1 MSKQF
6 FTLDDFP
13 MEGKTVL
20 MRVDINSTIDMRE
33 NKIIGRERFRQLL
46 PTIND
51 LKGSKLVLLA
61 HQSRAGNPDCTKLG
75 LHRKVLEEVLERK
88 VNYVEDLIGSEA
100 RKAILEL
107 KNGNILLLENTRLY
121 SEENAYSDRP
131 SRLTKDT
138 YIVSNLSPLCDYF
151 VFDAFAAAHRS
162 QPSLNGFM
170 EILPSVAGRLME
182 REMVALDSIVSG
194 ERKPMAV
201 VLGGVKVDDS
211 VSIASNLLSSQK
223 VDKLLVTGLVAN
235 VFLMANK
242 IDLGKRNTGMLRSR
256 VKDLDKYVEMAR
268 SLIYKYPYKIFMP
281 DDVAVDNN
289 GEREE
294 LFIDMLP
301 TEKLIKDLGRN
312 TIEFF
317 CDEILGCESVLLNG
331 PVGVFEQDE
340 FSFGTRALF
349 EVASSENLYT
359 VMGGG
364 ETTTVIDQFGL
375 RENIEHI
382 STGGGAAIT
391 YLAGRA
397 MPVLESLKANKERF
411 RLG

>member
-20 MRVDINSTIDMRE
+20 MRVDINSTIDLKG
-33 NKIIGRERFRQLL
+33 NKIMGRERFRQLV
-46 PTIND
+46 PSISD

-61 HQSRAGNPDCTKLG
+61 HQSRAGRPDCVKLG
-75 LHRKVLEEVLERK
+75 LHRKVLEEVLERE
-88 VNYVEDLIGSEA
+88 VIYVEDLIGSEA
-100 RKAILEL
+100 RNAISGLE
-107 KNGNILLLENTRLY
+107 NGQILLLENTRLY
-121 SEENAYSDRP
+121 SEENAFSNRP

-162 QPSLNGFM
+162 QPSLNGFT
-170 EILPSVAGRLME
+170 EVFPSVAGRLME
-182 REMVALDSIVSG
+182 KEMVALDSIVSG
-194 ERKPMAV
+194 ERKPMSV

-223 VDKLLVTGLVAN
+223 ADKLIVTGLVAN
-235 VFLMANK
+235 IFLMANK
-242 IDLGKRNTGMLRSR
+242 IDLGKRNTNMLRSR
-256 VKDLDKYVEMAR
+256 VKDLDKYVEIAR
-268 SLIYKYPYKIFMP
+268 SLIYKYPYQIFMP

-289 GEREE
+289 GQREE

-312 TIEFF
+312 TVEFF
-317 CDEILGCESVLLNG
+317 CDEMKRCASVMLNG
-331 PVGVFEQDE
+331 PAGVFEEDE
-340 FSFGTRALF
+340 FSFGTRAIF
-349 EVASSENLYT
+349 EVAASENIYT

-364 ETTTVIDQFGL
+364 ETTTVIDQFDL
-375 RENIEHI
+375 RGNIEHI

-397 MPVLESLKANKERF
+397 MPVLESLKANKKKF
-411 RLG
+411 RLD

>member
-1 MSKQF
+1 MVKQF
-6 FTLDDFP
+6 FTFDDFS

-33 NKIIGRERFRQLL
+33 NKIIGRERFRQLF
-46 PTIND
+46 PSINE
-51 LKGSKLVLLA
+51 LKGSKVVLMA
-61 HQSRAGNPDCTKLG
+61 HQSRAGNPDCVKLG

-100 RKAILEL
+100 RKAILDME
-107 KNGNILLLENTRLY
+107 NGQILLLENTRLY
-121 SEENAYSDRP
+121 SEENAYSNRP
-131 SRLTKDT
+131 SRLMKDT
-138 YIVSNLSPLCDYF
+138 YIVRNLSPLCDYF

-162 QPSLNGFM
+162 QPSLNGFT
-170 EILPSVAGRLME
+170 ELLPSAAGRLME
-182 REMVALDSIVSG
+182 KEIAALDSIVSG

-211 VSIASNLLSSQK
+211 VSIASNLLSSEK
-223 VDKLLVTGLVAN
+223 ADKLIVTGLVAN

-242 IDLGKRNTGMLRSR
+242 IDLGKRNTGMLRSQ

-268 SLIYKYPYKIFMP
+268 SLIYKYPYQIFMP
-281 DDVAVDNN
+281 DDLAVDNN
-289 GEREE
+289 GQREE

-317 CDEILGCESVLLNG
+317 CDEIMGCESVMLNG
-331 PVGVFEQDE
+331 PAGVFEQDD
-340 FSFGTRALF
+340 FSFGTRAIF
-349 EVASSENLYT
+349 EVAASESIYT

-364 ETTTVIDQFGL
+364 ETTTVIDQFDL
-375 RENIEHI
+375 RGNIEHI

-397 MPVLESLKANKERF
+397 MPVLDSLKANKKRF